1 MMALFAVLTAM
12 CAWAGP
18 QEVAAAL
25 QRVDVPAARAELQRG
40 ARDGTSEA
48 AWEAAAAETA
58 FFEGAYPD
66 AFDALGRA
74 VAAGHVDADGAL
86 ALYERTLY
94 ATNGWV
100 EASKGPF
107 AVRWRPGLDALLV
120 DDALATLSASARVM
134 TPLLGAPPPGRT
146 LLEVFPD
153 ARSFIAAS
161 SLTEQDVYTTG
172 VVALS
177 KWSRLL
183 LVSPRAQGRGYGWR
197 DTVSHEFIHL
207 IVAHQ
212 THNRA
217 PVWLQEAVAKYL
229 DNRWVSGRDG
239 FVLDARSAGLLAAA
253 RASDDFVSFEE
264 MHPSLA
270 KLPTADRAGLAY
282 AQLAMLMKYCFER
295 GGEQVLLRTF
305 PAVAAGTDPRV
316 ALARAVGA
324 SDFAALE
331 RDWRAWLTRQPL
343 GRKALPALPTVL
355 DGGSDAALD
364 PVLSQ
369 RADLARFA
377 AVAERLTDRAA
388 DLGADPEATLLRRAA
403 LVEYAKAQTPD
414 EPPSPLLANRTAE
427 VHRALGDPQQAL
439 ALLQASVEDYPE
451 FTATWAQLGEL
462 YQAQGD
468 AGRAEEAWSRVHDLN
483 PFDAPAM
490 QALAKL
496 TRARGAGSVALQMEA
511 ALATWRQGGRGF
523 DLPPIHDRQGEIV
536 LPTGREGAPAPQA
549 ELVGQ
554 PFPTVTW
561 RAMDGSDVGS
571 ASWRGRVVVVDIW
584 ATWCG
589 PCRQSMPELS
599 RMAEANPA
607 DLLVIGVTDES
618 ASVVTPFLKRSPVA
632 YPIVSSVSPKRL
644 GLPVSALPTL
654 FVVGRTGEVE
664 AVVVGADLGRVREA
678 VNKALARPAPGAR

>member
-1 MMALFAVLTAM
+1 MTAWIAALAATL
-12 CAWAGP
+12 AWAGP

-40 ARDGTSEA
+40 RGGASEA
-48 AWEAAAAETA
+48 AWEAVAAETA
-58 FFEGAYPD
+58 FFEGDYPA
-66 AFDALGRA
+66 AFDAYGRA
-74 VAAGHVDADGAL
+74 VAAGHADPDGAL

-94 ATNGWV
+94 ATSGWV
-100 EASKGPF
+100 EASRGPF

-120 DDALATLSASARVM
+120 EDALATLTASARVL

-146 LLEVFPD
+146 LLEVYPD

-212 THNRA
+212 TNNRA

-229 DNRWVSGRDG
+229 DNRWADGRDG
-239 FVLDARSAGLLAAA
+239 FALDARSAGLLAAA
-253 RASDDFVSFEE
+253 RANDDFVSFEE

-295 GGEQVLLRTF
+295 GGDGVLLRTF
-305 PAVAAGTDPRV
+305 PAVAAGTDPRA
-316 ALARAVGA
+316 ALSTAVGA
-324 SDFAALE
+324 PDFGTLE
-331 RDWRAWLTRQPL
+331 RDWRAWLARQPL
-343 GRKALPALPTVL
+343 GRKALPALPTAL
-355 DGGSDAALD
+355 DGGGEAALD

-377 AVAERLTDRAA
+377 AVAERLADRAA
-388 DLGADPEATLLRRAA
+388 ALDAGEEATLLRRAA
-403 LVEYAKAQTPD
+403 LVEYAKAQAPD

-427 VHRALGDPQQAL
+427 VHRALGEHQQAL
-439 ALLQASVEDYPE
+439 ALLLSSVEDYPE
-451 FTATWAQLGEL
+451 FTASWAQLGAL
-462 YQAQGD
+462 YRSLGD
-468 AGRAEEAWSRVHDLN
+468 AGRAEAAWSRAYALN
-483 PFDAPAM
+483 PFDAAAM
-490 QALAKL
+490 QALAEL
-496 TRARGAGSVALQMEA
+496 ARARGDASAAARLEG
-511 ALATWRQGGRGF
+511 ALAAWRQGGRGF
-523 DLPPIHDRQGEIV
+523 DLPPIHTRQGEIV
-536 LPTGREGAPAPQA
+536 LPTGRDAAAPTSDR
-549 ELVGQ
+549 VGQ
-554 PFPTVTW
+554 PFPAVSW
-561 RAMDGSDVGS
+561 RAMDGRDVGS
-571 ASWRGRVVVVDIW
+571 ATWQGRVVVVDVW

-599 RMAEANPA
+599 RMAAANPD
-607 DLLVIGVTDES
+607 DLLVIGVTEEA
-618 ASVVTPFLKRSPVA
+618 ASVVTPFLQRSPVT
-632 YPIVSSVSPKRL
+632 YPIVSSVSPTRV

-664 AVVVGADLGRVREA
+664 AVVVGADMARVREA